1 MTEWDE
7 TKTVLA
13 RRGAAVLVAFEALYI
28 IALLAG
34 LANDED
40 SETGESLAPVAATL
54 LILVVPLVIAFA
66 ATSRMVWRGRV
77 LPAMRSQTRTVRNL
91 CALGIVVLVNAA
103 LAVEGLVGIMTISLE
118 TERAIVG
125 FVGLIVA
132 TSCVLLV
139 RSEWRDRSFS

>member
-7 TKTVLA
+7 TKSLIG

-54 LILVVPLVIAFA
+54 LIIVIPVVIAFA
-66 ATSRMVWRGRV
+66 ATAWMLWRGRV
-77 LPAMRSQTRTVRNL
+77 SPARPSQSRTVRNL
-91 CALGIVVLVNAA
+91 FAMGIVVLTNAA
-103 LAVEGLVGIMTISLE
+103 LAIEGLVGVMTVSLE
-118 TERAIVG
+118 TERALVG
-125 FVGLIVA
+125 FIGLIVA
-132 TSCVLLV
+132 TACVLLL
-139 RSEWRDRSFS
+139 RAEWRERV